1 MTYETA
7 MSTYKAYSQKNGAK
21 WGEVAYVRPCLRNKG
36 VVLGPCRTIFSAEWL
51 VQGISIVLIQVGPSI
66 PEIDNHLSGP
76 SNRWAH

>member
-36 VVLGPCRTIFSAEWL
+36 VVLGPCRTTLF
-51 VQGISIVLIQVGPSI
+51 IVYKGSWILQTRAI
-66 PEIDNHLSGP
+66 PYYLKDFYRFYPLFFQ
-76 SNRWAH
+76 